1 MTKQKRRRPIQV
13 LMIDDDVHFAAAL
26 KNRARKYNVL
36 IEMQYNFKDGFKA
49 LEDNQKYQAV
59 ILDGKAPMDALQT
72 KGTEAE
78 NFVHESILKL
88 REMELTHKRILPYCV
103 HTAWYHQLE
112 PGLRNRVKIFDKKET
127 AVNDQAMEAMF
138 EYLHQQVGDLE
149 NTKIKNQYAEIFEFA
164 EKHLDDEDNGFLLTL
179 LTPASTYKREDLM
192 NKLSFVRRLEE
203 SILNVFSKECLKIDP
218 IMFGQGKETPGRAKD
233 LIDHIKNK
241 KYAPL
246 HISFLT
252 YVIYSTQ
259 SIAINH
265 KAPDSSEYYNY
276 PITKYT
282 VETFINALLDIILWV
297 KDSIDHGLK
306 TRE

>member
-1 MTKQKRRRPIQV
+1 MYLYKIPASNIKADDQKYILNRMTKQKRRRPIQV
-13 LMIDDDVHFAAAL
+13 LMIDDDVHFAASL

-36 IEMQYNFKDGFKA
+36 IEMQHNFKDGFKA

-78 NFVHESILKL
+78 NFVHESIMKL
-88 REMELTHKRILPYCV
+88 REIELTHKRILPHCV

-164 EKHLDDEDNGFLLTL
+164 EKYLDDEDNGFLLTL
-179 LTPASTYKREDLM
+179 LTPGT
-192 NKLSFVRRLEE
+192 
-203 SILNVFSKECLKIDP
+203 
-218 IMFGQGKETPGRAKD
+218 T
-233 LIDHIKNK
+233 
-241 KYAPL
+241 
-246 HISFLT
+246 
-252 YVIYSTQ
+252 
-259 SIAINH
+259 
-265 KAPDSSEYYNY
+265 
-276 PITKYT
+276 
-282 VETFINALLDIILWV
+282 
-297 KDSIDHGLK
+297 
-306 TRE
+306 

>member
-1 MTKQKRRRPIQV
+1 MASRTP
-13 LMIDDDVHFAAAL
+13 
-26 KNRARKYNVL
+26 
-36 IEMQYNFKDGFKA
+36 
-49 LEDNQKYQAV
+49 
-59 ILDGKAPMDALQT
+59 LQT
-72 KGTEAE
+72 E
-78 NFVHESILKL
+78 
-88 REMELTHKRILPYCV
+88 
-103 HTAWYHQLE
+103 
-112 PGLRNRVKIFDKKET
+112 
-127 AVNDQAMEAMF
+127 
-138 EYLHQQVGDLE
+138 
-149 NTKIKNQYAEIFEFA
+149 
-164 EKHLDDEDNGFLLTL
+164 GFMI
-179 LTPASTYKREDLM
+179 SDR
-192 NKLSFVRRLEE
+192 
-203 SILNVFSKECLKIDP
+203 
-218 IMFGQGKETPGRAKD
+218 D
-233 LIDHIKNK
+233 LIDHIKHK